1 MKNNKKVTDLA
12 VVTSEQ
18 KAVGALM
25 TTVFRDVDFNSL
37 NTIIDKLGDSSAVL
51 GQEEKVAAVQIV
63 SEWENNVISRMR
75 SYNSKM
81 NSMVNAFYIDV
92 HYGIWLG
99 ATNVGELS
107 MPQVEQMIIATGTKT
122 LWDIALGH
130 YEAMQEYLEDNTPE
144 KGYIDDNM
152 SANEIIRINRKYEL
166 EMARHNT
173 ERTRLER
180 KVKMAFRDFM
190 KNFLKNTLVK
200 DMIAKAR
207 SYNAN
212 LNDVLAECHMKSNM
226 AKLNIQIASA
236 DVRGAIHELLAFSS
250 GI

>member
-1 MKNNKKVTDLA
+1 MKNAKVTDLA
-12 VVTSEQ
+12 VVTNEQ

-63 SEWENNVISRMR
+63 TEWENNVISRMR
-75 SYNSKM
+75 SYSSKM
-81 NSMVNAFYIDV
+81 SSMVNAFSLDV
-92 HYGIWLG
+92 NYSTWLG
-99 ATNVGELS
+99 SDHVGELS
-107 MPQVEQMIIATGTKT
+107 MPQIEQMIIATGTKT
-122 LWDIALGH
+122 LWEVALGH
-130 YEAMQEYLEDNTPE
+130 YEAMQEYLDDNTPE
-144 KGYIDDNM
+144 KGYVDDNM
-152 SANEIIRINRKYEL
+152 SANEIIRVTRKYEL

-180 KVKMAFRDFM
+180 KVKMAFREFM
-190 KNFLKNTLVK
+190 RNFLKNTLVK
-200 DMIAKAR
+200 DMVAKAR
-207 SYNAN
+207 SYNTN
-212 LNDVLAECHMKSNM
+212 LNDALTECHMKSNM